1 MGYGILL
8 LLRVVRP
15 TLRLKC
21 EWCVAL
27 KKAFSNTNVGMNKYM
42 TWKKGGWRLVEPQD
56 VVEWNFSDNNKPTD
70 CCLVKK
76 WLLLPIIII

>member
-42 TWKKGGWRLVEPQD
+42 T
-56 VVEWNFSDNNKPTD
+56 
-70 CCLVKK
+70 
-76 WLLLPIIII
+76 